1 MAMGG
6 QRNSR
11 AAMADINVTPLVDVM
26 LVLLVIFMVTAPMMQ
41 QGVQVNL
48 PKADTKA
55 MTQAEETVAVSID
68 KNGKIFINRD
78 EVPPTELRPRLTD
91 MFATREKKEVFL
103 KADSGVPYGEVVKAM
118 ADIKGAGIE
127 RLGMVTEPAPQIND
141 AQERYI

>member
-6 QRNSR
+6 QGNNR

-55 MTQAEETVAVSID
+55 MTQAEETVIVTVD
-68 KNGKIFINRD
+68 GKGRIFINKD
-78 EVPPTELRPRLTD
+78 EVPAGDLRSRLSE
-91 MFATREKKEVFL
+91 MFANREKKEIFL
-103 KADSGVPYGEVVKAM
+103 KADAGVPYGEVVRTM

-127 RLGMVTEPAPQIND
+127 RLGMVTEPAQK
-141 AQERYI
+141 

>member
-6 QRNSR
+6 QNDDRR
-11 AAMADINVTPLVDVM
+11 VMAEINVTPLVDVM

-55 MTQAEETVAVSID
+55 MTPQEETVVVTVD
-68 KNGKIFINRD
+68 KSGKIFINKD
-78 EVPPTELRPRLTD
+78 QIPAADLRGKLTD
-91 MFATREKKEVFL
+91 MFASRSKKEVFL
-103 KADSGVPYGEVVKAM
+103 KADAGVPYGEVVRAM

-127 RLGMVTEPAPQIND
+127 RLGMVTEPSAK
-141 AQERYI
+141 

>member
-6 QRNSR
+6 RNDNR
-11 AAMADINVTPLVDVM
+11 GIMAEINVTPLVDVM

-55 MTQAEETVAVSID
+55 MTQPEETVVVTVD
-68 KNGKIFINRD
+68 KNGKIFINKD
-78 EVPPTELRPRLTD
+78 EIPAEALREKLSA
-91 MFATREKKEVFL
+91 MFAFREKKEVYL
-103 KADSGVPYGEVVKAM
+103 KADAGVPYGEVVKAM

-127 RLGMVTEPAPQIND
+127 RLGMVTEPSAK
-141 AQERYI
+141 

>member
-6 QRNSR
+6 RNDNR
-11 AAMADINVTPLVDVM
+11 GIMAEINVTPLVDVM

-55 MTQAEETVAVSID
+55 MTPAEETVVVTVD
-68 KNGKIFINRD
+68 KNGKVFINKD
-78 EVPPTELRPRLTD
+78 EVPPADLRGRLSD
-91 MFATREKKEVFL
+91 MFANREKKEIFL
-103 KADSGVPYGEVVKAM
+103 KADAGVPYGEVVKAM

-127 RLGMVTEPAPQIND
+127 RLGMVTEPTTK
-141 AQERYI
+141 